1 MVGIWK
7 EAVILL
13 IGIVTV
19 FPFKDW
25 RKPGEIQHALPIFEP
40 VS

>member
-1 MVGIWK
+1 MVRIWK
-7 EAVILL
+7 EAVIPLV
-13 IGIVTV
+13 GTVTV

-25 RKPGEIQHALPIFEP
+25 RNPGEIQHTLPIFEP

>member
-1 MVGIWK
+1 MVRILK

-13 IGIVTV
+13 VGTVTV

-25 RKPGEIQHALPIFEP
+25 RRPGEIQHTLSIFEP
-40 VS
+40 LS

>member
-1 MVGIWK
+1 MVRTWK

-13 IGIVTV
+13 VGTVTV
-19 FPFKDW
+19 FPFGDW
-25 RKPGEIQHALPIFEP
+25 RKPGEIQHTLLIFEP